1 MAIVLGLMS
10 KKGGAG
16 KSTIVKLLSSAV
28 THAGHKCLVID
39 LDPNKDILTW
49 WAVRVRIHNKQM
61 TVAARAMA
69 ERKTSGHLSY
79 RVATHLQSL
88 SLPNM
93 ISMRLRRL

>member
-61 TVAARAMA
+61 TVAGKRDAAP
-69 ERKTSGHLSY
+69 L
-79 RVATHLQSL
+79 
-88 SLPNM
+88 LPLL
-93 ISMRLRRL
+93 I